1 MRKTKEDSN
10 CEKKEKLIIKY
21 SIQEQI
27 AKNEEDIEKV
37 KNPFIKPFINKL
49 ENEFHE
55 NKFENHNNKFD
66 MTYTNSNN
74 KFDYSE
80 SNEDLEDQSNIQNP
94 LNIFEENIYK
104 DKENKNNK
112 KKKKKKNS
120 EPFKSTAKDFKIK
133 YKTELCKYYEI
144 NGYCKY
150 GDSCAYAHGKENL
163 RSKIT
168 NTTAYRT
175 KNCVQFFQNGYCPY
189 GNRCQFAHQVSSN
202 IINNPYDKNMTYKKI
217 LETVSKQENI
227 ENIKGLVSKPR
238 LSIFKEIVSNDKEIK
253 STLLDDIKNI
263 YKKGIFERID
273 DWIIFFYIDEL
284 TVINNFERRSI
295 SINIL

>member
-10 CEKKEKLIIKY
+10 LEKKEKLIIKY

-273 DWIIFFYIDEL
+273 D
-284 TVINNFERRSI
+284 
-295 SINIL
+295 